1 MGRGKLRDEADL
13 RRSRA
18 VRKERSRLL
27 IVTEGVQTEVQYFTK
42 LKSHLRATGVDVIGL
57 DIRGTGRDP
66 LHVVNRAVEESE
78 RGRLIGAEGG
88 FDAVRCVFDVDDHS
102 RVREAV
108 DKGIR
113 NGLSLAVSNP
123 CFEVWLL
130 WHYEDCRRHVSSEEL
145 RKKLR
150 KHGVDGEGRSCGVR
164 VLRFGGRSISGGA
177 GAVRGRC
184 PGEPWIGG
192 LAAH

>member
-1 MGRGKLRDEADL
+1 MGRGKLRDKADL

-150 KHGVDGEGRSCGVR
+150 KHGVDGKGVPAGFAFSGLVDARSRAGRAQCEGDVPGNPGS
-164 VLRFGGRSISGGA
+164 
-177 GAVRGRC
+177 AV
-184 PGEPWIGG
+184 
-192 LAAH
+192 